1 MTDNA
6 KTDERL
12 AAALEARF
20 RELALLQKRIAAD
33 EAALNRLRLQ
43 NTATTAQVENLRRQL
58 SQEINARK
66 QAELRLNRLEQ
77 STLWRISAPLR
88 QFITFARRR

>member
-1 MTDNA
+1 MTNSA

-20 RELALLQKRIAAD
+20 RELALLQKRIVAD
-33 EAALNRLRLQ
+33 EATLNRLRLR